1 MHIAFGA
8 FFLNLIMK
16 VLKFGGTS
24 VGSVARMR
32 QLIPIIIQDT
42 EVVVVLSAMSGTTN
56 ALVSIADQLYK
67 ADVEQAKQEITALK
81 NTYAQVIIE
90 LAENGNNAF
99 AEVVSLAFATI
110 EQMPNKLFTKADEKL
125 LLAQGELL
133 STGLFFQLLK
143 QENIEANWLPAL
155 SFMKINELEEP
166 NMIAIEEAIKPM
178 LQDNPKKLHITQG
191 FICLN
196 HRNEVDNLR
205 RGGSDYTASIIGSA
219 IDTEVVEIWTDIS
232 GFHNNDP
239 RFVENTVSLEELAFE
254 EAAELAYFGAKIL
267 HPSSVLPAR
276 KKNIPVLLKNTLEP
290 NHPGTKIHGG
300 AKYSGVRAI
309 AAKGGITMINIRSG
323 RMLLAYGFLRK
334 VFEIFEQYKT
344 PIDMI
349 TTSEVAVSLTIDND
363 EFLADIRRELSDFG
377 EITVVK
383 NQCIVAIVG
392 QIEADN
398 AGVASQIFTALKEV
412 PVHMISYGG
421 SKFNI
426 SVLIDEAN
434 KNKALNDLSIHL
446 LNPKNYVA

>member
-1 MHIAFGA
+1 
-8 FFLNLIMK
+8 MK

-32 QLIPIIIQDT
+32 QLIPIIQQDT

-67 ADVEQAKQEITALK
+67 ENESQAKAEIAALR
-81 NTYAQVIIE
+81 NQYMQVIAE
-90 LAENGNNAF
+90 LAEKGNKAF
-99 AEVVSLAFATI
+99 EEVVSLAFSTI

-133 STGLFFQLLK
+133 STGLFYQLLK
-143 QENIEANWLPAL
+143 QENISANWLPAL

-166 NMIAIEEAIKPM
+166 NMLAIEEAIKPM
-178 LQDNPKKLHITQG
+178 LADNDSQLHITQG

-196 HRNEVDNLR
+196 HKNEVDNLR
-205 RGGSDYTASIIGSA
+205 RGGSDYTASIIGAA
-219 IDTEVVEIWTDIS
+219 INAEVVEIWTDIS

-239 RFVENTVSLEELAFE
+239 RVVENTVSLEELAFE

-290 NHPGTKIHGG
+290 NHPGTKIHGN

-309 AAKGGITMINIRSG
+309 AAKDGITMINIRSG

-334 VFEIFEQYKT
+334 VFEVFEQYKT

-392 QIEADN
+392 QIEANN
-398 AGVASQIFTALKEV
+398 AGVANQVFNALKEV

-421 SKFNI
+421 SKYNV
-426 SVLIDEAN
+426 SVLIDETN
-434 KNKALNDLSIHL
+434 KHKALNDLSTHL
-446 LNPKNYVA
+446 LNPAAHVA